1 MKIYLVGGAVRD
13 KLLGRPVHE
22 RDWVVVGATPD
33 MLQLLGYTQVGRDF
47 PVFLHPDTKDE
58 YALARTERKSGRGYA
73 GFVCEFTPEVTLE
86 SDLLRR
92 DLTVNAMAMDDDGQL
107 IDPYGGQADLRARI
121 LRHVSPA
128 FREDPL
134 RVLRVARFAARYA
147 PLGFTIAPETLELM
161 RAITHDG
168 ELTALTPERVWKETE
183 RALGEDRPQVYFQ
196 VLRECE
202 ALAVLFPEIDR
213 LFGVP
218 QPAQHHPEIDSGVHT
233 LMVLE
238 QAARLSRDSKV
249 RFAALVH
256 DLGKA
261 TTPEAE
267 WPRHIGH
274 EQRGIAP
281 LHALGERY
289 RIPRQFLE
297 LGELTSRYHLDCHRV
312 MELRPGTLLEK
323 LTELDALRRPERFQ
337 DFLTACAADARGRLG
352 REERDYPQAEYFS
365 AARQVAQAVEVKP
378 LLEKGLQGAA
388 LAEAL
393 KRERIKALDQFRQ
406 EWTHHEH

>member
-281 LHALGERY
+281 LHTLGERY

-352 REERDYPQAEYFS
+352 REQRDYPQAEFFS